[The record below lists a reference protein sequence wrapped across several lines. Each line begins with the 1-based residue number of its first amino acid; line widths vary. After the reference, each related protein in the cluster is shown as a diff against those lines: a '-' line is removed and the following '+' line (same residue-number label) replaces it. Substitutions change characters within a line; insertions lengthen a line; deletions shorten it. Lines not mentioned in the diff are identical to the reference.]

1 MKIKAKL
8 QSGFGIVGFL
18 FAITILFM
26 LYSFNKFNNSLKFI
40 TDVKMKGSMSIANMN
55 TQTSNHMIQAFMHST
70 TSSESEMAKVEGEIK
85 RLNGIIEAEMKVYE
99 PLMTN
104 DIEKDLFSKF
114 KVDYAE
120 YQTIF
125 NEFLNL
131 SKANKNEEAQNLIKN
146 KLTPIFNKYSS
157 ELDAIVA
164 DTKFTSEQTK
174 KEIANEYKKIIIE
187 ITVVSLIIIVSFV
200 VIIIL
205 ITKSIVG
212 PVNVVTNSLK
222 DISEGEGDLTRRLDI
237 KSKDE
242 IEVLAKYFN
251 AFVSNLDKIFG
262 DIKKSSE
269 SVASA
274 STEISAQMTLVA
286 NGVIVQAEKKHSLE
300 EDFNKMRDQMSNI
313 IDSVRNQ
320 VAGTEEMS
328 STITEMSGTI
338 NSVSNNTDATMKL
351 SEVSAESA
359 KEGVKIVTEIIESMN
374 KMEQI
379 TGHMD
384 KMIEGVQGIAQQTNL
399 LALNAAIEAAR
410 AGEAGKGFAVVADE
424 IRKLAETSNKFTDS
438 IAKMV
443 QEIRTAGK
451 VNMSLSTNAGDKLKE
466 IDEKVSRTNFE
477 ITDIGKAMEEQA
489 VAVSE
494 VATVVHN
501 LSDASAEIEVKS
513 ADQIE
518 LLELGN
524 ESLEEISRLI
534 DETTASTQETAAAS
548 EELSGLAEKLNDLVG
563 SFRTSSI

>member
-70 TSSESEMAKVEGEIK
+70 TNSDSEMAKVEGEIK

-99 PLMTN
+99 PLITN